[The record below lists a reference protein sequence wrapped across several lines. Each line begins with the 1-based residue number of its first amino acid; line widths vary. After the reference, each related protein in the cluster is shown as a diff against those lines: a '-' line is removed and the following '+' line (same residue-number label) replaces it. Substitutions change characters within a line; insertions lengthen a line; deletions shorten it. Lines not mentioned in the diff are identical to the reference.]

1 MEVRIVFSRRIN
13 SPFITYLTIALVSFG
28 LSHSAFAQD
37 FIQVPEDVAGLQ
49 TAINQVSDGGIIE
62 ISTNLTAPT
71 GGFVLS
77 NLNKGFTIRAA
88 TGVTVVL
95 SGNGVTNILRSDN
108 TSHDSTGPL
117 VFQNLSFE
125 NGYSNTAG
133 VSAGVM
139 LDRAQATFVGCE
151 FRDNVSE
158 NGVVGG
164 ATYVG
169 DESTALFLD
178 CLWTGNTS
186 QTGGAG
192 LGIRG
197 ASRVFVHNSRF
208 LFNLAN
214 PPDHNANSGG
224 GGINSG
230 NSTLRVSNTRFE
242 GNETGGF
249 GGGLYSI
256 GNWLEPFTTPR
267 SDIIVSNCTFIDN
280 KAERHPSVN
289 GSSPT
294 EGGAI
299 NAEDQTLMK
308 IYNSRFI
315 TNSAMIGG
323 GVNLY
328 RSTVEIYGSTFKGN
342 QATDTAVGSGFGGA
356 ISLTSQDG
364 AAAGEINYPVAKVVL
379 EDSFV
384 QGRYGAVTTVAQ
396 AGGGLRAS
404 GDSARIDGDP
414 NPPDKGTLAENRAVV
429 TIRNTVF
436 YDCDVYKPIEGAG
449 NGGAISVG
457 VTQLDM
463 QDSLVIDCD
472 AMGGGPGASGGGI
485 TVMNQSVANI
495 TDTLIAGNTALKFGA
510 GLFAQGSEI
519 NVSGCT
525 IVENEISPGVAESVN
540 ESFGAGIFT
549 GPDVGRDLAVTGV
562 VENSI
567 ISNNIG
573 MQVFDDDRNAG
584 PINDVRYNSNI
595 FYSTHFGTD
604 IFNNSITPKQN
615 AAGLNAL
622 EVVRSGAPNTFKSQV
637 DNSQPGTA
645 PVVGALLAVPPQTL
659 GANAPGDPAPP
670 TDTWLGYAWS
680 GDTATL
686 DGNPVT
692 GNTGVSASTVG
703 IHELLVGSN
712 LLTAAISDA
721 ALPQAMLTPDPEYI
735 QSGETSDLSWATPGG
750 TFLDCEINQGI
761 SITPAASGTVPVSAI
776 LDRTFYLATVTE
788 EGGTT
793 AVTTV
798 FVGDPPELIFTD
810 GFESSDSSLWSST
823 VQ

>member
-1 MEVRIVFSRRIN
+1 MEVRIVNSRRTS
-13 SPFITYLTIALVSFG
+13 SPVVIYFTIALVSLG
-28 LSHSAFAQD
+28 ICHSAFAQD
-37 FIQVPEDVAGLQ
+37 FIQVPADVADLQ
-49 TAINQVSDGGIIE
+49 TAIYQVNDGGIIE
-62 ISTNLTAPT
+62 ITTNLSAPA

-77 NLNKGFTIRAA
+77 DLNKGFTIRAA
-88 TGVTVVL
+88 TGMSVVL
-95 SGNGVTNILRSDN
+95 SGNGATNILRSDN
-108 TSHDSTGPL
+108 TSHESTGPL

-133 VSAGVM
+133 ISAGVM
-139 LDRAQATFVGCE
+139 LDRAQATFVGCD

-158 NGVVGG
+158 TGVVGG

-169 DESTALFLD
+169 DESTVLFLD
-178 CLWTGNTS
+178 CIWTGNTS

-197 ASRVFVHNSRF
+197 DSRVFVHNSSF

-224 GGINSG
+224 GGINNG
-230 NSTLRVSNTRFE
+230 NATLRVSNTRFE

-267 SDIIVSNCTFIDN
+267 SDVIVTNCTFIDN
-280 KAERHPSVN
+280 KAERHPSVS

-308 IYNSRFI
+308 IFNSRFI

-323 GVNLY
+323 GVNIY
-328 RSTVEIYGSTFKGN
+328 RATVEIYGSTFKGN

-364 AAAGEINYPVAKVVL
+364 VAAGEINYPVAKVVL
-379 EDSFV
+379 EDSFI

-404 GDSARIDGDP
+404 GDSARIDGNP
-414 NPPDKGTLAENRAVV
+414 SPPDKGTLAENRAVV
-429 TIRNTVF
+429 SIRNTVF

-463 QDSLVIDCD
+463 RDSLVIDCD
-472 AMGGGPGASGGGI
+472 AMGAGPGASGGGI
-485 TVMNQSVANI
+485 TVMNQSLADI
-495 TDTLIAGNTALKFGA
+495 TNTVIAGNTALKFGA

-519 NVSGCT
+519 KVSGCT
-525 IVENEISPGVAESVN
+525 IVENEISPGVEEPVTESY
-540 ESFGAGIFT
+540 GAGIFT
-549 GPDVGRDLAVTGV
+549 GPDIGRSIAVTGV
-562 VENSI
+562 VENCI

-573 MQVFDDDRNAG
+573 MQVFDDDRNTG

-604 IFNNSITPKQN
+604 IFNNPITPKQD
-615 AAGLNAL
+615 AAGLNTL
-622 EVVRSGAPNTFKSQV
+622 EVVRSGAASTFKSQI
-637 DNSQPGTA
+637 DNSQAGTA
-645 PVVGALLAVPPQTL
+645 PVVGVLLAVPPLAL
-659 GANAPGDPAPP
+659 GTNAPGDPAPP
-670 TDTWLGYAWS
+670 SDTWLGYAWS
-680 GDTATL
+680 GDAATL
-686 DGNPVT
+686 DGDAVT
-692 GNTGVSASTVG
+692 GNTGVSATTVG
-703 IHELLVGSN
+703 VHELLVGST
-712 LLTAAISDA
+712 LLTATISDA
-721 ALPQAMLTPDPEYI
+721 ALPQATLIPDPEYI
-735 QSGETSDLSWATPGG
+735 QSGETSGLSWATPGG
-750 TFLDCEINQGI
+750 TFLDCELDQGV
-761 SITPAASGTVPVSAI
+761 SITPATSGTVPVTAI
-776 LDRTFYLATVTE
+776 LDRTFYLATVTA

-793 AVTTV
+793 AATTV
-798 FVGDPPELIFTD
+798 FVGAPPTAIFAD
-810 GFESSDSSLWSST
+810 GFENSDTSQWSST
-823 VQ
+823 VP